1 MSGTG
6 AKAGRRDDIVAVAL
20 ELLDA
25 HGLPELSMRRIA
37 GALGMQPSALYW
49 HFPDKQ
55 TLLGAVA
62 ADVLGAPEAS
72 GPEALALDLRDR
84 LLGRRD
90 AAELVS
96 SASALGH
103 CRIPHSE
110 LLRSA
115 TLAAGADDARAAA
128 AASAVVLYTLGWVL
142 HAQQRS
148 VAEALGAASPDAPE
162 PAPYADGLELILG
175 GL

>member
-1 MSGTG
+1 VSGAG

-20 ELLDA
+20 DLLDA
-25 HGLPELSMRRIA
+25 HGLAELSMRRIA
-37 GALGMQPSALYW
+37 GALGVQPSALYW
-49 HFPDKQ
+49 HFTDKQ

-62 ADVLGAPEAS
+62 AVVLGTPEAS

-84 LLGRRD
+84 LLARRD

-103 CRIPHSE
+103 CRVPHSE

-115 TLAAGADDARAAA
+115 ALAAGADERAAAA

-148 VAEALGAASPDAPE
+148 TAESLGAASPDASE
-162 PAPYADGLELILG
+162 PAPYDDGLALIFR